1 MIQRSIAVIIFL
13 AVLSLGLISAG
24 QVYWVKK
31 AYELQEDEFNTHVN
45 QSLNEVVKRIHLIE
59 NDNSDIE
66 PSQEMEDGLFLVG
79 INITPSPYLL
89 RTLMEDEFARKGLN
103 ENFEYGVYDCFSNR
117 YEIQGFL
124 KLSQDTTQSEELE
137 SGLKIYTSEGHYL
150 SVYFPHK
157 QAHLIAQL
165 EFWKYS
171 SIVILLI
178 VIFFSYTIAVLLRE
192 KRLSTVRNDF
202 VNNMTH
208 ELKTPLSTL
217 TLSTDAL
224 SAPGIVNQPDRLKT
238 YVQIIKNETERLKGQ
253 LDKVLQLSSLTPRK
267 KSIKWEWIDVHEVI
281 TNAVQIYQL
290 KANDK
295 SGDVELSLL
304 ATRHWIKADKVH
316 IANIIYNLLDN
327 AIKYTENAPQ
337 IVVRTFDKKGDIL
350 IEVEDNGLGITLRQ
364 QRLIFDK
371 FYRVPTGDVHDVKG
385 FGLGLFY
392 VKTMLKA
399 QKGKI
404 FVKSEL
410 GKGSVFTLRLP
421 AFLNKVSDS
430 NE

>member
-31 AYELQEDEFNTHVN
+31 AYELQEDEFNNHVN
-45 QSLNEVVKRIHLIE
+45 QALNETVKRLHLIE
-59 NDNSDIE
+59 NDNSAIE
-66 PSQEMEDGLFLVG
+66 PSREMENGLFLVQ
-79 INITPSPYLL
+79 INFTPSPYLL

-117 YEIQGFL
+117 YEMQGFL
-124 KLSQDTTQSEELE
+124 RLSQDTTEKEQSE
-137 SGLKIYTSEGHYL
+137 SGLKIFTSEGHYL

-224 SAPGIVNQPDRLKT
+224 SSPGILQQPERFKT
-238 YVQIIKNETERLKGQ
+238 YLEIIKSETERLKGQ
-253 LDKVLQLSSLTPRK
+253 LDKVLQLASLTPKK
-267 KSIKWEWIDVHEVI
+267 KSIQWEWIDVHEVI
-281 TNAVQIYQL
+281 EKAFQIYQL
-290 KANDK
+290 KAKDREG
-295 SGDVELSLL
+295 SVEMSLL
-304 ATRHWIKADKVH
+304 ATQHWIKADRVH

-327 AIKYTENAPQ
+327 AIKYTDQAPS
-337 IVVRTFDKKGDIL
+337 IKVRTMDKRGSI
-350 IEVEDNGLGITLRQ
+350 IIQIEDNGVGITLRQ

-410 GKGSVFTLRLP
+410 GKGSVFTLQLP
-421 AFLNKVSDS
+421 AYLT
-430 NE
+430 NEKHKA